1 MKQIEEERIKM
12 KKIFVLAMVLLLA
25 AGMLS
30 AGGQKASGSGS
41 KQLFVALSEG
51 ESPDNPWRTTQIR
64 TLKEEAAKRGYKL
77 VITDGQNDSAKQLSD
92 VEDLINQ
99 KPDIL
104 LIAPL
109 EYEACAPAL
118 QTAKKAGV
126 PVFVLDREVRGTPGV
141 DYVSCIRADF
151 IWEGAQ
157 SAKEFAKF
165 FNGKEANIV
174 QMAGTPGSSA
184 AIDRQKGFEDELKKY
199 PNLHILTT
207 QIGNFNRTEAL
218 KVFTNILQTYGNQI
232 DAVYGHSDEEGLAAL
247 QAIKAAGKVP
257 GKDIQ
262 IISINGYRD
271 AIKAVADGEMLA
283 VIECSPFFGV
293 TTCDAVDKHVKGEK
307 LPVFIQNPGKVYDK
321 GNARQLYD
329 AGEGF

>member
-1 MKQIEEERIKM
+1 M
-12 KKIFVLAMVLLLA
+12 KKIIVLLVVFLLA
-25 AGMLS
+25 AGMIF
-30 AGGQKASGSGS
+30 AGGQKAAGGTAAGGGA

-51 ESPDNPWRTTQIR
+51 ESPDNPWRTTQIK
-64 TLKEEAAKRGYKL
+64 TLEEEAAKRGVRL
-77 VITDGQNDSAKQLSD
+77 VMTDGQNDSAKQLSD
-92 VEDLINQ
+92 VEDLVNQ

-118 QTAKKAGV
+118 QTAKRANI
-126 PVFVLDREVRGTPGV
+126 PVLILDRDVAGTPGV
-141 DYVSCIRADF
+141 DFVTAIRADF

-165 FNGKEANIV
+165 YNGKEANIV
-174 QMAGTPGSSA
+174 QLTGTPGASA
-184 AIDRQKGFEDELKKY
+184 AIDRQKGFEDELKNY

-207 QIGNFNRTEAL
+207 QVGNFNRTEAL
-218 KVFTNILQTYGNQI
+218 RVFTNILQTYGDRI

-257 GKDIQ
+257 GRDIQ

-283 VIECSPFFGV
+283 VIECSPFFGI
-293 TTCDAVDKHVKGEK
+293 TTFDAIDKLVKGEK
-307 LPVFIQNPGKVYDK
+307 LPTFIQNPGKVYDK
-321 GNARQLYD
+321 SNARQLYD
-329 AGEGF
+329 SGEGF